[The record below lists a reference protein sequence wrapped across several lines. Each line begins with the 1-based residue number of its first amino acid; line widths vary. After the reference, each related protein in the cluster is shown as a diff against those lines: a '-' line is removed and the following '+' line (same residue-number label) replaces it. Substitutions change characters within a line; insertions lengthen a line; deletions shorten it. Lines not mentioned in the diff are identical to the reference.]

1 MSLLNLLLITALSI
15 PTNTLV
21 LKSGERIGVDGSVTI
36 DDGRVL
42 FRSGGALYTLP
53 AVEVDLEATRE
64 IRTWSTPAQVE
75 TRAKLRVSGEERD
88 RLLRELEEN
97 HSGTA
102 AATGA
107 LTVTG
112 ASAPLEQQ
120 QTNEDEWSWRR
131 QARARDE
138 GVRRARE
145 ELELLEN
152 RADSLKA
159 RIITLLSLGF
169 QPNQFTYDTAQ
180 LVVTQEQIPRAELEL
195 QRARREHDQFRDDAR
210 RQGVTPGWLR

>member
-21 LKSGERIGVDGSVTI
+21 LKSGERIGVDGGVTI

-53 AVEVDLEATRE
+53 AIEVDLDATRE
-64 IRTWSTPAQVE
+64 TRTSQAPAQVE
-75 TRAKLRVSGEERD
+75 TRAKLRVSREERD

-102 AATGA
+102 APTGELTITGA
-107 LTVTG
+107 H
-112 ASAPLEQQ
+112 APMEQQ
-120 QTNEDEWSWRR
+120 ANEDEWSWRR
-131 QARARDE
+131 QARAQDE

-145 ELELLEN
+145 ELQLLQN
-152 RADSLKA
+152 RTESLKA
-159 RIITLLSLGF
+159 HIITLLSLGF

-180 LVVTQEQIPRAELEL
+180 LVQTQEQIPRAELEL
-195 QRARREHDQFRDDAR
+195 QRAQREHDQFRDDAR